1 MNIKRII
8 TLNKPSLFELF
19 FDLGWNSGITFVF
32 CKNPKYIL
40 NSIDTLRYC
49 LYSYI
54 PLSRQIS
61 LRMKMSWKKVVDSG
75 WQLCYI
81 IRVAN
86 PATNEKLFKKLN
98 KKLLDNEN
106 RS

>member
-1 MNIKRII
+1 MNIKRMI

-19 FDLGWNSGITFVF
+19 FDLGWNFGITFVF
-32 CKNPKYIL
+32 CKNPKYVL

-61 LRMKMSWKKVVDSG
+61 LQMKMSWKK
-75 WQLCYI
+75 
-81 IRVAN
+81 
-86 PATNEKLFKKLN
+86 
-98 KKLLDNEN
+98 LLTADGN
-106 RS
+106 SVIL

>member
-1 MNIKRII
+1 MNIKRMI

-19 FDLGWNSGITFVF
+19 FDLGWKFGITFVF

-54 PLSRQIS
+54 SLSRQIS
-61 LRMKMSWKKVVDSG
+61 LRMKMSWKK
-75 WQLCYI
+75 
-81 IRVAN
+81 
-86 PATNEKLFKKLN
+86 
-98 KKLLDNEN
+98 LLTADGN
-106 RS
+106 SVIL